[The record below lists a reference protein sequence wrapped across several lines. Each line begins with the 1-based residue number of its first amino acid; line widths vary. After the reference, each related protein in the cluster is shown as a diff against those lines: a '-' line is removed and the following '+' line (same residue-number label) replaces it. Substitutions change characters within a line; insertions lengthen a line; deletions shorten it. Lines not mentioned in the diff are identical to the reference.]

1 MAYENLNTGKK
12 NNFYLPLP
20 IGGTYQHNYSF
31 YDTRMGV
38 ATIKNDKLGS
48 AHHMAQ
54 WALFRKKN
62 LCGVVLRKVGMFL
75 QRTIGVRGGLFA
87 ACGES
92 GVLL

>member
-62 LCGVVLRKVGMFL
+62 LCAEGHTKY
-75 QRTIGVRGGLFA
+75 
-87 ACGES
+87 
-92 GVLL
+92 